1 VPVAR
6 QFEYSDSL
14 APTLP
19 QMSSDGE
26 EEELENLLLVSYV
39 NSLAD
44 SDEDEEVTLTQV
56 AAAIILGGAIEARE
70 RRQAARRRLY
80 LTRPELLR
88 NPRQD
93 TPWQTLYAS
102 RNDRAFITTMG
113 LDVAT
118 FHHILDH
125 AGFAR
130 RWDTRPIPRPDVQS
144 HGNPRLGRRS
154 VDASAAL
161 GLALH
166 WLNSTMREVS
176 LQQIFA
182 LVPSTVNRYNHAA
195 IDNLLN
201 TLRSMPEA
209 EISWPVGERFE
220 ELAKIVRERHSLLLK
235 AFGVV
240 DGLNLPVQ
248 VSGDEEMQ
256 NAMYNGWLHGHFVS
270 NVIVFGPTG
279 A

>member
-1 VPVAR
+1 MGS
-6 QFEYSDSL
+6 ES
-14 APTLP
+14 
-19 QMSSDGE
+19 E
-26 EEELENLLLVSYV
+26 EEQLERFLLIDHINNMIEEEDNEDEELEDLLSR
-39 NSLAD
+39 
-44 SDEDEEVTLTQV
+44 
-56 AAAIILGGAIEARE
+56 AAAILVLGGAIGARE

-80 LTRPELLR
+80 LTRPELLQ
-88 NPRQD
+88 NPRHN

-125 AGFAR
+125 AGFAY

-195 IDNLLN
+195 LYNLLD

-209 EISWPVGERFE
+209 KISWPVGEQFE
-220 ELAKIVRERHSLLLK
+220 ELAKIVRERHNLLLK

-248 VSGDEEMQ
+248 VSRDEDMQ

-279 A
+279 AYAVIYMKILF